1 MLYLAFPIDLRDRF
15 KGAVWLAYARKVQEM
30 EFQADDTLVA
40 CEWMFPHRDM
50 LLQTL
55 SRVRQSAARVVFIGQ
70 EARASDDF
78 KRELCL
84 LGIFDFLFVGDEL
97 VLQDLDALLEYP
109 RSTSDVAVYLSRDE
123 GPDVEA
129 PKLVDVFEAADEP
142 FVWEPLDDAEATTSP
157 QFDALFK
164 PGPTG
169 KSAQGTGR
177 DGRHGPSGRRF
188 VWPDPT
194 PLCVRIL
201 GEPGCGKSFVAL
213 QLASLCHSRDLQV
226 AIVEAH
232 VEPLRRW
239 CEEPL
244 ASHIYDADPPK
255 GYRVILDTRPDGDTP
270 LSEIDLILL
279 VTWPDTNHLTET
291 LQRLR
296 DQDMLDR
303 VMCIVNHASTG
314 LVPKHADSMV
324 YIPHEP
330 RQFHAMRMRTPLVDL
345 DSRFAEA
352 FLPVV
357 ERMSTRFIDPD
368 RTKGKGGE
376 PRAVVAG
383 V

>member
-15 KGAVWLAYARKVQEM
+15 RGAVWLAYAGKVQET
-30 EFQADDTLVA
+30 EFHADDTLVIG
-40 CEWMFPHRDM
+40 EWMFPHRDT

-55 SRVRQSAARVVFIGQ
+55 SRVRQSGARVVFTGQ
-70 EARASDDF
+70 SARASDDF

-84 LGIFDFLFVGDEL
+84 LGIYDFLFVGDEL
-97 VLQDLDALLEYP
+97 VLQDLDVLLEHP
-109 RSTSDVAVYLSRDE
+109 RSVSDVAVYLSRDE

-129 PKLVDVFEAADEP
+129 PKLVDVFDGGDEP
-142 FVWEPLDDAEATTSP
+142 FVWEPLEEDTTSP
-157 QFDALFK
+157 KFDALFQPGAPGK
-164 PGPTG
+164 PVQ
-169 KSAQGTGR
+169 S
-177 DGRHGPSGRRF
+177 DGSHGPSVRRF
-188 VWPDPT
+188 VWSDPT
-194 PLCVRIL
+194 PLCVRVL
-201 GEPGCGKSFVAL
+201 GESGCGKSFVAL
-213 QLASLCHSRDLQV
+213 QLASLCHGRDLQAAV
-226 AIVEAH
+226 VEEH
-232 VEPLRRW
+232 VEPLRGW
-239 CEEPL
+239 CEESL

-279 VTWPDTNHLTET
+279 VTWPDTSHLTET

-296 DQDMLDR
+296 DQDMLDH

-345 DSRFAEA
+345 DPRFAEV

-357 ERMSTRFIDPD
+357 ERISTRFIDPN
-368 RTKGKGGE
+368 RTTGKGGE
-376 PRAVVAG
+376 PHALVAG

>member
-1 MLYLAFPIDLRDRF
+1 MLYLAFSIDLRDRF
-15 KGAVWLAYARKVQEM
+15 KGAVWLAYAGKVQET
-30 EFQADDTLVA
+30 EFHADDTLVIG
-40 CEWMFPHRDM
+40 EWMFPHRDM

-55 SRVRQSAARVVFIGQ
+55 ARVRQSGARVVFIGQ
-70 EARASDDF
+70 SARASDDF

-84 LGIFDFLFVGDEL
+84 LGIYDFLFVGDEL
-97 VLQDLDALLEYP
+97 VLQDLDELLEHP
-109 RSTSDVAVYLSRDE
+109 RSTSDVTVYLSRDE

-129 PKLVDVFEAADEP
+129 PKLVDVFEGDDEP
-142 FVWEPLDDAEATTSP
+142 FVWEPLQDKEDTTSP
-157 QFDALFK
+157 KFDVLFQPGAAGK
-164 PGPTG
+164 PVR
-169 KSAQGTGR
+169 S
-177 DGRHGPSGRRF
+177 DGRNSSSVRRF

-201 GEPGCGKSFVAL
+201 GESGCGKSFVAL
-213 QLASLCHSRDLQV
+213 QLASLCHGRDLQAAV
-226 AIVEAH
+226 VEEH
-232 VEPLRRW
+232 VEPLHGW

-255 GYRVILDTRPDGDTP
+255 GYRVILDTRADGNTP

-279 VTWPDTNHLTET
+279 VTWPDTNQLKET
-291 LQRLR
+291 LQRL
-296 DQDMLDR
+296 DMLDR

-345 DSRFAEA
+345 DPRFAEA
-352 FLPVV
+352 FQPVV
-357 ERMSTRFIDPD
+357 ERISTRFMDPN
-368 RTKGKGGE
+368 RTTGKGGE
-376 PRAVVAG
+376 PHALVAG